1 MEMNKMKSIFT
12 KLDEINY
19 VILHHHEEIFG
30 HNLTPEQALV
40 LEHLNI
46 HSKLSVNEL
55 SSKMKVTPG
64 AISQLLAE
72 LEQQQYIVRSINPES
87 RREIIVTLGEKG
99 TNLYQAFEKID
110 QKIVEWEEDLK
121 SEICP
126 FIEESFGETTDF
138 FVYFASHNIG
148 LESDI
153 DPLKPKSY
161 KESEVAPIICITVPR
176 KKSDDDEKILNELIA
191 SLKSEDKLKHGS
203 FAMSYIDEKGVILD
217 DEWHKDF

>member
-1 MEMNKMKSIFT
+1 MEINKMKSIFT

-19 VILHHHEEIFG
+19 VLLHHYEEIIG
-30 HNLTPEQALV
+30 HNLTPKQALV

-55 SSKMKVTPG
+55 ASKMKVTPG
-64 AISQLLAE
+64 AISQLLAK

-110 QKIVEWEEDLK
+110 QKIVEWE
-121 SEICP
+121 SEIRP

-138 FVYFASHNIG
+138 FVYFASDNIG

-161 KESEVAPIICITVPR
+161 KEFDVAPIIRITVPR
-176 KKSDDDEKILNELIA
+176 KKSDDDEKILKELIA
-191 SLKSEDKLKHGS
+191 SLKSEDKLKRGS

>member
-1 MEMNKMKSIFT
+1 MKSIFT

-19 VILHHHEEIFG
+19 VLLHHYEEIIG
-30 HNLTPEQALV
+30 YNIPPKQALV
-40 LEHLNI
+40 LEHLHR

-55 SSKMKVTPG
+55 ASEMKVTPG
-64 AISQLLAE
+64 AISQLLAK

-87 RREIIVTLGEKG
+87 CREIIVTLGEKG

-121 SEICP
+121 SEIRP
-126 FIEESFGETTDF
+126 FIEASFGETTDF
-138 FVYFASHNIG
+138 FVYFTTGNNIG
-148 LESDI
+148 L
-153 DPLKPKSY
+153 KPKGY
-161 KESEVAPIICITVPR
+161 KESDVAPFILITVPR

-191 SLKSEDKLKHGS
+191 SLKSEDKLKHGL

>member
-1 MEMNKMKSIFT
+1 MEINKMKSIFT

-19 VILHHHEEIFG
+19 VLLHHYEEIIG
-30 HNLTPEQALV
+30 YNIPPKQALV
-40 LEHLNI
+40 LEHLHR

-55 SSKMKVTPG
+55 ASEMKVTPG
-64 AISQLLAE
+64 AISQLLAK

-87 RREIIVTLGEKG
+87 CREIIVTLGEKG

-121 SEICP
+121 SEIRP
-126 FIEESFGETTDF
+126 FIEASFGETTDF
-138 FVYFASHNIG
+138 FVYFTTGNIG
-148 LESDI
+148 L
-153 DPLKPKSY
+153 KPKGY
-161 KESEVAPIICITVPR
+161 KESDVAPFILITVPR

-191 SLKSEDKLKHGS
+191 SLKSEDKLKHGL

>member
-1 MEMNKMKSIFT
+1 MEINKMKSIFT

-19 VILHHHEEIFG
+19 VLLHHYEEIIDY
-30 HNLTPEQALV
+30 NIPPKQALV
-40 LEHLNI
+40 LEHLHR

-55 SSKMKVTPG
+55 ASEMKVTPG
-64 AISQLLAE
+64 AISQLLAK

-87 RREIIVTLGEKG
+87 CREIIVTLGEKG

-110 QKIVEWEEDLK
+110 QIIGESEEDLK
-121 SEICP
+121 SEIRP

-138 FVYFASHNIG
+138 FVFFVTDNIG

-153 DPLKPKSY
+153 DSLKPKSY
-161 KESEVAPIICITVPR
+161 KESEVAPLIFITVPR

-191 SLKSEDKLKHGS
+191 SLKSEDKLKHGL
-203 FAMSYIDEKGVILD
+203 FAMSYIDEEGVILD

>member
-1 MEMNKMKSIFT
+1 MEINKMKSIFT

-19 VILHHHEEIFG
+19 VLLHHYEEIISY
-30 HNLTPEQALV
+30 NIPPKQALV
-40 LEHLNI
+40 LEHLHR

-55 SSKMKVTPG
+55 ASEMKVTPG
-64 AISQLLAE
+64 AISQLLAK

-87 RREIIVTLGEKG
+87 CREIIVTLGEKG
-99 TNLYQAFEKID
+99 TNLYQVFEKID

-121 SEICP
+121 SEIRP
-126 FIEESFGETTDF
+126 FIEASFGETTDF
-138 FVYFASHNIG
+138 FVYFATDNIG
-148 LESDI
+148 L
-153 DPLKPKSY
+153 KPKGY
-161 KESEVAPIICITVPR
+161 KESDVAPFILITVPR

-191 SLKSEDKLKHGS
+191 SLKSEDKLKHGL

>member
-1 MEMNKMKSIFT
+1 MEINKMKSIFT

-19 VILHHHEEIFG
+19 VLLHHYEEIIG
-30 HNLTPEQALV
+30 YNIPPKQALV
-40 LEHLNI
+40 LEHLHR

-55 SSKMKVTPG
+55 ASEMKVTPG
-64 AISQLLAE
+64 AISQLLAK

-87 RREIIVTLGEKG
+87 CREIIVTLGEKG

-121 SEICP
+121 SEIRP
-126 FIEESFGETTDF
+126 FIEASFGETTDF
-138 FVYFASHNIG
+138 FAHFTTGNIG
-148 LESDI
+148 L
-153 DPLKPKSY
+153 KPKGY
-161 KESEVAPIICITVPR
+161 KESDVAPFILITVPR

-191 SLKSEDKLKHGS
+191 SLKSEDKLKHGL

>member
-1 MEMNKMKSIFT
+1 MEINKMKSIFT

-19 VILHHHEEIFG
+19 VLLHHYEEIIG
-30 HNLTPEQALV
+30 YNIPPKQALV
-40 LEHLNI
+40 LEHLHR

-55 SSKMKVTPG
+55 ASKMKVTPG
-64 AISQLLAE
+64 AISQLLAK

-110 QKIVEWEEDLK
+110 QKVVEWEEDLK
-121 SEICP
+121 SKIRP
-126 FIEESFGETTDF
+126 FIEASFGETTDF
-138 FVYFASHNIG
+138 FVHFTTGNIG
-148 LESDI
+148 L
-153 DPLKPKSY
+153 KPKGY
-161 KESEVAPIICITVPR
+161 KESDVAPFILITVPR

-191 SLKSEDKLKHGS
+191 SLKSEDKLKHGL